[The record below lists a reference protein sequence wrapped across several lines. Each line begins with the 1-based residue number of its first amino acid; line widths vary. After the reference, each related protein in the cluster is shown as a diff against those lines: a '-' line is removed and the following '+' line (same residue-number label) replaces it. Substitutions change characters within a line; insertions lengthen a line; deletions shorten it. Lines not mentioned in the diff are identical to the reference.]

1 LFKLQHKQMP
11 ESSLQHRIRLTLQ
24 AEFGGFW
31 FKTHGSP
38 YQPKGL
44 PDLLG
49 CIPCEINAY
58 GAYRFLGI
66 YVGLEVKLPGEE
78 LEPIQQE
85 RSNQI
90 QDAGGIAGRVDSPA
104 QAIRLVR
111 EALAAAGLRPRLP
124 APASPKRR
132 RRRIV

>member
-1 LFKLQHKQMP
+1 MP
-11 ESSLQHRIRLTLQ
+11 ESALQRQIRQTLQ

-49 CIPCEINAY
+49 CIPCDCVTRASY
-58 GAYRFLGI
+58 KGLMSQQQFGI

-90 QDAGGIAGRVDSPA
+90 QDAGGISGRVTSST
-104 QAIRLVR
+104 QALNLVR

-124 APASPKRR
+124 APASPKRGR
-132 RRRIV
+132 RRVV